1 MALTAFMGVG
11 LVAGPV
17 HSVAA
22 DMPCAL
28 PRTDA
33 HHSLGLDTW
42 NASYPRPEGT
52 LDAALLFLSFP
63 DATPMATP
71 QELVNDHFPATSD
84 FFQRASYGKFR
95 LRPRPVDRWI
105 ELPRPATEYGIQRD
119 WDPDLRNSYLRDAV
133 AAADPHVDFGRY
145 DIVYL
150 VADPDAPGVDPDA
163 TKVVNLDKPLTAD
176 GVGLGRLVTVF
187 EQSPPDR
194 NVLAHETGHLFDL
207 PDLYQRPSDGKADW
221 DTRVGDWDLMGS
233 QFGLAPEP
241 FGWHK
246 WKLGWLDRSNV
257 VCVPTTRGAAPPNAD
272 KDEKAEAAR
281 GATAQARYTLRPLAA
296 ASRAAQARRGVRA
309 SVSGAGAAAP
319 ATPAERPDGVRLLVL
334 RTGEHR
340 AVAMEVRERKGNDRG
355 SCAQGLLIYRVTSD
369 TASTHGPVE
378 VVDGHPGTSR
388 CHETSVH
395 SRLADAPL
403 GVGES
408 WSDPRNGLRV
418 EVTGRTADGDWQV
431 RLIRG

>member
-1 MALTAFMGVG
+1 MALTAFMGFG

-22 DMPCAL
+22 DMSCAL

-71 QELVNDHFPATSD
+71 RELVNDHFPATSD
-84 FFQRASYGKFR
+84 FFERASYGKFR
-95 LRPRPVDRWI
+95 LRPRPVGRWI
-105 ELPRPATEYGIQRD
+105 ELPRPATAYGMERD
-119 WDPDLRNSYLRDAV
+119 WDSDLRDSYLRDAV
-133 AAADPHVDFGRY
+133 AAADPQVDFSRY
-145 DIVYL
+145 DVVYL
-150 VADPDAPGVDPDA
+150 IADPDAPGVDPDA
-163 TKVVNLDKPLTAD
+163 TKVVNLDEPLTAD
-176 GVGLGRLVTVF
+176 GTELRRLVTVF

-233 QFGLAPEP
+233 QFGLSPEP

-246 WKLGWLDRSNV
+246 WKLGWLARSNV
-257 VCVPTTRGAAPPNAD
+257 ACLPLTGDAAGPEARAAGGGPPRS
-272 KDEKAEAAR
+272 E
-281 GATAQARYTLRPLAA
+281 YTLRPLTAP
-296 ASRAAQARRGVRA
+296 ARRAPLHRVVRRP
-309 SVSGAGAAAP
+309 AAAP
-319 ATPAERPDGVRLLVL
+319 AAAEPDGVRLLVL
-334 RTGEHR
+334 RTGAQH
-340 AVAMEVRERKGNDRG
+340 ALAMEVRERTGNDRG
-355 SCAQGLLIYRVTSD
+355 SCAQGLLIYRVHSD
-369 TASTHGPVE
+369 TPSTHGPVE
-378 VVDGHPGTSR
+378 VIDGHPGTSR
-388 CHETSVH
+388 CRETSVH

-408 WSDPRNGLRV
+408 WSDRRDALRIQ
-418 EVTGRTADGDWQV
+418 VTGRTAEGDWEV
-431 RLIRG
+431 RLTRE

>member
-71 QELVNDHFPATSD
+71 RELVNDHFPATSD
-84 FFQRASYGKFR
+84 FFERASYGKFR
-95 LRPRPVDRWI
+95 LRPRPVDRWLQ
-105 ELPRPATEYGIQRD
+105 LPRPAEDYGIQRD
-119 WDPDLRNSYLRDAV
+119 WDSDQRNSYLRDAV
-133 AAADPHVDFGRY
+133 DAADPHVDFSRY
-145 DIVYL
+145 DVVYL

-163 TKVVNLDKPLTAD
+163 TKVVNLDEPLTAD
-176 GVGLGRLVTVF
+176 GAELSRMVTVF

-241 FGWHK
+241 LGWHK
-246 WKLGWLDRSNV
+246 WKLGWLERQNV
-257 VCVPTTRGAAPPNAD
+257 ACVSAVGNAARRNGKGAPP
-272 KDEKAEAAR
+272 
-281 GATAQARYTLRPLAA
+281 QSRYALRPLEAPA
-296 ASRAAQARRGVRA
+296 HQPVRRGARR
-309 SVSGAGAAAP
+309 P
-319 ATPAERPDGVRLLVL
+319 ATGPATGPDGVRLLVL

-340 AVAMEVRERKGNDRG
+340 ALAVEARERKGNDRD
-355 SCAQGLLIYRVTSD
+355 SCAQGLLIYRVSSD
-369 TASTHGPVE
+369 TPSTQGPVE

-388 CHETSVH
+388 CRDTSVH
-395 SRLADAPL
+395 SQLADAPL

-408 WSDPRNGLRV
+408 WSDPREALRV
-418 EVTGRTADGDWQV
+418 DVTGRTREGDWEV
-431 RLIRG
+431 RLTRG

>member
-1 MALTAFMGVG
+1 MGAVVMALIAFMGVG

-22 DMPCAL
+22 DMRCAL

-71 QELVNDHFPATSD
+71 RELVNDHFPATSD
-84 FFQRASYGKFR
+84 FFERASYGKFR

-105 ELPRPATEYGIQRD
+105 QLPRPATDYGIQRD
-119 WDPDLRNSYLRDAV
+119 WDSDLRNSYLRDAV
-133 AAADPHVDFGRY
+133 AAADPKVDFSRY
-145 DIVYL
+145 DVVYL

-163 TKVVNLDKPLTAD
+163 TKVVNLEEPLSAD
-176 GVGLGRLVTVF
+176 GTDLSRMVTVF

-241 FGWHK
+241 LGWQK
-246 WKLGWLDRSNV
+246 WKLGWLYRSNV
-257 VCVPTTRGAAPPNAD
+257 ACVPAPGS
-272 KDEKAEAAR
+272 AAR
-281 GATAQARYTLRPLAA
+281 PRSREESSRTHYTLRPLAA
-296 ASRAAQARRGVRA
+296 PAHQALVRRGARR
-309 SVSGAGAAAP
+309 SAP
-319 ATPAERPDGVRLLVL
+319 SPAEGPEGVRLLVL

-340 AVAMEVRERKGNDRG
+340 VLAMEVRERSGNDRD
-355 SCAQGLLIYRVTSD
+355 SCSQGLLIYRVSSD
-369 TASTHGPVE
+369 TPSTQGPVE
-378 VVDGHPGTSR
+378 VIDGHPGTSR
-388 CHETSVH
+388 CRETSVH
-395 SRLADAPL
+395 SQLADAPL

-408 WSDPRNGLRV
+408 WSDPRDALRV
-418 EVTGRTADGDWQV
+418 EVTGRTVEGDWEL
-431 RLIRG
+431 RLTRT